1 MSNHKPNNQAKVGSS
16 TIAVGRLTRPRPA
29 EQEEV
34 RFASNWVAAW
44 RRFRRSGLA
53 MFGLVYLVFIVL
65 VAVLAPVIAP
75 YPYDQVNYDI
85 VLQKPTR
92 EHILG
97 TDALGRDMLSR
108 LMWGARPMLLVGVLT
123 GIVSMIIGV
132 PLGILAGYLGGAFDW
147 VMQRLIDLFS
157 ALPWYLLVLYLL
169 MVLSPT
175 VMNLILALSI
185 TSWVG
190 SCRLVRGLTLSSRE
204 LDFVEAARALGIP
217 TRQILLR
224 HILPQA
230 APLLLWN
237 FAASIPGSVFAEA
250 GLSFLGLGI
259 RPPTPSWGQ
268 MLGQAGGYWLYY
280 WQVFLFPSL
289 CIVISVVAFQ
299 GLADG
304 LRQAIDVNVN
314 V

>member
-1 MSNHKPNNQAKVGSS
+1 MTTAQASS
-16 TIAVGRLTRPRPA
+16 PA
-29 EQEEV
+29 QALAKEA

-44 RRFRRSGLA
+44 RRFRRNPMS
-53 MFGLVYLVFIVL
+53 MFGLIYFIFILV
-65 VAVLAPVIAP
+65 VAVGAPVLSP
-75 YPYDQVNYDI
+75 YGYDEVDI
-85 VLQKPTR
+85 NASMVGPSWKHPM
-92 EHILG
+92 G

-259 RPPTPSWGQ
+259 RPAHP
-268 MLGQAGGYWLYY
+268 
-280 WQVFLFPSL
+280 
-289 CIVISVVAFQ
+289 
-299 GLADG
+299 
-304 LRQAIDVNVN
+304 
-314 V
+314 